1 MSNLKV
7 AFKNQIIELPISQ
20 IQYSKKILE
29 TINLNSKFKVI
40 LESIKSVG
48 IIEPPMVYEN
58 EGIYTLV
65 DGHLR
70 VEALKILGET
80 TVQCLLAKDDE
91 TFTYNDVEYK
101 HFKSISYMQTYE
113 ERKDVSLEWII
124 KHLPADQA
132 IQYLKERG
140 ITTCPMNF

>member
-48 IIEPPMVYEN
+48 IIEPPMVY
-58 EGIYTLV
+58 
-65 DGHLR
+65 
-70 VEALKILGET
+70 
-80 TVQCLLAKDDE
+80 
-91 TFTYNDVEYK
+91 
-101 HFKSISYMQTYE
+101 
-113 ERKDVSLEWII
+113 
-124 KHLPADQA
+124 
-132 IQYLKERG
+132 
-140 ITTCPMNF
+140 